1 MELGQTALGN
11 AMGNAISRSVVSNA
25 CRVAGQMSLLREVLS
40 QLEEAGREAEF
51 SVEGLTLIDGGCNR
65 F

>member
-1 MELGQTALGN
+1 
-11 AMGNAISRSVVSNA
+11 MGNAISRSVVSNA
-25 CRVAGQMSLLREVLS
+25 CRVAGQMSVLREVLS